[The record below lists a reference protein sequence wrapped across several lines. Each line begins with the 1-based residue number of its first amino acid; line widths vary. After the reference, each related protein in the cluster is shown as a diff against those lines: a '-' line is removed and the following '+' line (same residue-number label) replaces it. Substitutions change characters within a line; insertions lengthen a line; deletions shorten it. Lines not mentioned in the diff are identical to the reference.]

1 MNELERVIEGVNKF
15 GIPEHLKEV
24 IIEYVYRGR
33 PTGGFLEAIF
43 SNDLVGAFG
52 RADFES
58 MEGNPEIVKWLYNK
72 APMGCHGSSERFL
85 SWLREGGLKGL
96 TEGENE

>member
-1 MNELERVIEGVNKF
+1 MDIESLVNSLNEAP
-15 GIPEHLKEV
+15 IPEHLKEGLL
-24 IIEYVYRGR
+24 EYVVRGR
-33 PTGGFLEAIF
+33 PVGGFLEAVL
-43 SNDLVGAFG
+43 SNDLEMSIA
-52 RADFES
+52 RADMWSAES
-58 MEGNPEIVKWLYNK
+58 IPQIVKWLYNK